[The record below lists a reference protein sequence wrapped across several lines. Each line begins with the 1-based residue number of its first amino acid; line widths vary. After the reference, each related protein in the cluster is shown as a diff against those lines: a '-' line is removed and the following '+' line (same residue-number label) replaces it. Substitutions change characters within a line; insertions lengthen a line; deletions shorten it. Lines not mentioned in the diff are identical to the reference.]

1 MKYIIVKAYN
11 NNVLGVIDL
20 NGVKR
25 ILVGNGI
32 GFGARPNH
40 LFTKYDDVAASFVL
54 EDSKN
59 RKSFQQLADDVDAGL
74 LLLVEQQLKII
85 QQTLG
90 VRLNENI
97 HITLLDHI
105 SFSIDRLEKGLA
117 FNNPFD
123 DDLSIIYEKEYALA
137 SKLVDRINA
146 YCHIKL
152 PQDEIGIVAIHIH
165 SACQNET
172 LEISR
177 KKTTLIEETITSLCR
192 EFTVKFDRRSLS
204 YQRLLIHTKLA
215 FERIL
220 TGAKISCGMADYI
233 MENYAAAYRRIRIIM
248 QDIGQK
254 NGLEIP
260 QSEICYLVLHFMRI
274 EEERQVTKDS

>member
-105 SFSIDRLEKGLA
+105 SFPLTDSKKDWPSTILLMTILVSYMKRNTHWQA
-117 FNNPFD
+117 
-123 DDLSIIYEKEYALA
+123 SWSTALM
-137 SKLVDRINA
+137 
-146 YCHIKL
+146 
-152 PQDEIGIVAIHIH
+152 
-165 SACQNET
+165 
-172 LEISR
+172 
-177 KKTTLIEETITSLCR
+177 LIAT
-192 EFTVKFDRRSLS
+192 
-204 YQRLLIHTKLA
+204 
-215 FERIL
+215 
-220 TGAKISCGMADYI
+220 
-233 MENYAAAYRRIRIIM
+233 
-248 QDIGQK
+248 
-254 NGLEIP
+254 
-260 QSEICYLVLHFMRI
+260 
-274 EEERQVTKDS
+274 